1 MTKVLV
7 IHGLGM
13 NMRGKTKPEVFGTM
27 TLPEYD
33 AEIYAAAKE
42 LGLSVEI
49 LQSNF
54 EGEIVNRLYE
64 AAEQGVGGA
73 VINPAGFCIGYRGL
87 TVAIDQVGFP
97 VVEVHVSNP
106 VIRGIQSDVAKV
118 CRATVTGFGV
128 GSYRLALA
136 GLRDLIGPA

>member
-1 MTKVLV
+1 MTEILV

-13 NMRGKTKPEVFGTM
+13 NMRGKVKPEIFGTM

-33 AEIYAAAKE
+33 AEIRAAAE
-42 LGLSVEI
+42 EFGLSVAI
-49 LQSNF
+49 FQSNI

-64 AAEQGVGGA
+64 AADRGIGGA
-73 VINPAGFCIGYRGL
+73 IINPAGFSIGYRGL
-87 TVAIDQVGFP
+87 TVAIEQVGFP

-106 VIRGIQSDVAKV
+106 ASRGVQSDVGKV

-136 GLRDLIGPA
+136 GLKTLVMPM